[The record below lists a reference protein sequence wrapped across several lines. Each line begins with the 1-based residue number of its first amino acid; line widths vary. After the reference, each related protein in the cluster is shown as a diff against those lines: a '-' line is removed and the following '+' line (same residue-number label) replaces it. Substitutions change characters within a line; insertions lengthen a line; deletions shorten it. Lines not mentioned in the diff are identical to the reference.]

1 MITKVGDIEKLNH
14 KLGGR
19 RLIKTVLPLLLV
31 ILFLFPSSVGQCQTR
46 KLPRASF
53 QSYSSGLQP
62 SSAAGAGASST
73 YNRPT
78 SAGLPYSPGL
88 HLTESEERTSQNAST
103 PYNPGEPS
111 LNMAL
116 VRWQRNRMPLL
127 VWISPGL
134 KLPDEPVE
142 SLQNV
147 RPSQVHEMLKS
158 ETPFSDLQEAKG
170 WTPETN
176 YLVASGIDQWKQFE
190 SEGLIKFGY
199 TTDPKQ
205 AHILVFFVD
214 QFQGAAGPGG
224 TNVGGNTCAK
234 IFTADEARILASQ
247 GLSMAVVIELS
258 TSVNYEPE
266 KMQAASAHEFGHALG
281 IKAHSP
287 YRDDI
292 MFENRNVTTLS
303 EGDKNTLRFL
313 YKAQPQY
320 VMW

>member
-1 MITKVGDIEKLNH
+1 
-14 KLGGR
+14 
-19 RLIKTVLPLLLV
+19 
-31 ILFLFPSSVGQCQTR
+31 
-46 KLPRASF
+46 
-53 QSYSSGLQP
+53 
-62 SSAAGAGASST
+62 
-73 YNRPT
+73 
-78 SAGLPYSPGL
+78 
-88 HLTESEERTSQNAST
+88 
-103 PYNPGEPS
+103 
-111 LNMAL
+111 MAL

>member
-1 MITKVGDIEKLNH
+1 M
-14 KLGGR
+14 
-19 RLIKTVLPLLLV
+19 
-31 ILFLFPSSVGQCQTR
+31 PSS
-46 KLPRASF
+46 
-53 QSYSSGLQP
+53 
-62 SSAAGAGASST
+62 GAGAVGEASSGFS
-73 YNRPT
+73 NRRT
-78 SAGLPYSPGL
+78 DLPYSPGVS
-88 HLTESEERTSQNAST
+88 LTEFEERTSQNATT

-116 VRWQRNRMPLL
+116 CRWLRNRMPLL

-134 KLPDEPVE
+134 KLPDAPFD
-142 SLQNV
+142 SLPNT
-147 RPSQVHEMLKS
+147 RPTLVHDMLKA
-158 ETPFSDLQEAKG
+158 ETPFAELQQAKG

-176 YLVASGIDQWKQFE
+176 DAVARGIEQWRQFE

-199 TTDPKQ
+199 VTDPKL
-205 AHILVFFVD
+205 AHVLVFFTD

-224 TNVGGNTCAK
+224 TNVGGLTCAK
-234 IFTADEARILASQ
+234 LFKPEEAQKLSEL
-247 GLSMAVVIELS
+247 GLQMGVVMELS
-258 TSVNYEPE
+258 VSVNFEPE

-292 MFENRNVTTLS
+292 MFGNRNATQLS

-313 YKAQPQY
+313 YKSKPQY